1 MYYMGVRLVKIKWLY
16 FPVFYSSFFPAD
28 IPEYMV
34 ANEAINLGKRTDQ
47 RSYLVTGLIPN
58 TGYRFRVRAINS
70 FGRGKLASKPS
81 GW

>member
-1 MYYMGVRLVKIKWLY
+1 M
-16 FPVFYSSFFPAD
+16 
-28 IPEYMV
+28 
-34 ANEAINLGKRTDQ
+34 ANEAVNLGKRTDQ

-81 GW
+81 GQ